1 MHSLFNDQMHVHV
14 VLRRAYTVN
23 TGYRC
28 NNDCVVSFKYCPGCR
43 MPHSVYIVINKC
55 VFLYVCVSCR
65 DISLRLLIVVVADK
79 KLNSIIRKE
88 FFKFSVELGCKSL
101 VMSNHNG
108 WLFNICDHI
117 RNCQCLSGPCNAQK
131 NLVFNPVFNASC
143 KLIYCIWLIT
153 LWSKRGNKLECV
165 HTNILNDFYTLLGGY
180 GI

>member
-43 MPHSVYIVINKC
+43 MPHSVYIVINKWW
-55 VFLYVCVSCR
+55 
-65 DISLRLLIVVVADK
+65 
-79 KLNSIIRKE
+79 
-88 FFKFSVELGCKSL
+88 L
-101 VMSNHNG
+101 V
-108 WLFNICDHI
+108 NICDHI
-117 RNCQCLSGPCNAQK
+117 RNCECLSGPCNAQK

-153 LWSKRGNKLECV
+153 LWSKRGNKLEFI